1 MTKEKNMPRFV
12 KRTDEKALQSEEAT
26 HTSERALITPPPVDQ
41 AAQPSATPSPPHSPP
56 ASSPPPALQA
66 TVEGDED
73 EQRADVLAHYQTG
86 TLRIYHAID
95 VGCYYLVNAEI
106 ELLYAHS
113 FSTEEVARNTI
124 LRWQAEEQQK
134 RRDEATEQQARLA
147 EITGLLAA
155 GRFTAAMC
163 VAARLP
169 EPLRRRTRFQVKFA
183 QEAARQ
189 YATDNG
195 IKRQPEPYL
204 EPSATPDDWP
214 DDELTDE
221 EEQEIQHRE
230 QIAAIWQDIR
240 QELGPHPRT
249 AFPSDYHFELYKA
262 SKFLPIATP
271 GEMCEVA
278 FRLVWKRLPGEDE
291 NDFAILDML
300 DDDEAL
306 RLYLADQ
313 VQRLTA

>member
-1 MTKEKNMPRFV
+1 VPTTAHE
-12 KRTDEKALQSEEAT
+12 
-26 HTSERALITPPPVDQ
+26 
-41 AAQPSATPSPPHSPP
+41 
-56 ASSPPPALQA
+56 LQA

-95 VGCYYLVNAEI
+95 VGCYYLVNAEL
-106 ELLYAHS
+106 ELMYESS

-134 RRDEATEQQARLA
+134 FQDKADEQQARLA

-163 VAARLP
+163 VARDLP
-169 EPLRRRTRFQVKFA
+169 EPLRRRTRFQIKFA
-183 QEAARQ
+183 QATVRQ
-189 YATDNG
+189 YAADNG
-195 IKRQPEPYL
+195 IELQPEPRL
-204 EPSATPDDWP
+204 VPSATPDDWP

-221 EEQEIQHRE
+221 EEQEWQRRE
-230 QIAAIWQDIR
+230 HIAAIWQEIH
-240 QELGPHPRT
+240 QEHGPQPWT
-249 AFPSDYHFELYKA
+249 AFPSSYAYELYKA

-300 DDDEAL
+300 DDEAL
-306 RLYLADQ
+306 RAYLTDQ
-313 VQRLTA
+313 VQRLAA